1 MMPFCHGGEALAC
14 RTWAS
19 SMSRE
24 RTLQCPYENLQQLAE
39 QSPLY
44 EPAHMSTTMTG
55 GGRTFDLHP
64 LDSLLPHE
72 EVIPSNLDTRLNKLV
87 SRGFYKPIL
96 VDSVTKVILD
106 GHHKWKAAK
115 LLGLSRV
122 PAIRI
127 DYLNSSEISV
137 DVWPDCGISSIT
149 KRDVVDMGLSES
161 LYAPKTSRHSMTFKI
176 PKLSIPLEFLRD

>member
-1 MMPFCHGGEALAC
+1 M
-14 RTWAS
+14 
-19 SMSRE
+19 
-24 RTLQCPYENLQQLAE
+24 YE
-39 QSPLY
+39 
-44 EPAHMSTTMTG
+44 TMKE

-72 EVIPSNLDTRLNKLV
+72 EVIPSNLDARLNKLV

-122 PAIRI
+122 PANRN
-127 DYLNSSEISV
+127 DNLNSREISEE
-137 DVWPDCGISSIT
+137 DWPD
-149 KRDVVDMGLSES
+149 
-161 LYAPKTSRHSMTFKI
+161 
-176 PKLSIPLEFLRD
+176 

>member
-1 MMPFCHGGEALAC
+1 
-14 RTWAS
+14 
-19 SMSRE
+19 MSE
-24 RTLQCPYENLQQLAE
+24 TV
-39 QSPLY
+39 
-44 EPAHMSTTMTG
+44 TG
-55 GGRTFDLHP
+55 GGRTFDLEP
-64 LDSLLPHE
+64 LNSLLPHE
-72 EVIPSNLDTRLNKLV
+72 EVIPSNLDSRLNKLV

-122 PAIRI
+122 PAISI

-137 DVWPDCGISSIT
+137 DVWPDCGISSIK
-149 KRDVVDMGLSES
+149 KRDVVDMGLSDS
-161 LYAPKTSRHSMTFKI
+161 LYPPKTSRHSMTFKI

>member
-1 MMPFCHGGEALAC
+1 ME
-14 RTWAS
+14 
-19 SMSRE
+19 
-24 RTLQCPYENLQQLAE
+24 
-39 QSPLY
+39 
-44 EPAHMSTTMTG
+44 
-55 GGRTFDLHP
+55 P

-72 EVIPSNLDTRLNKLV
+72 EVIPSNLDARLNKLV

-149 KRDVVDMGLSES
+149 KRDVVDMGLSDS
-161 LYAPKTSRHSMTFKI
+161 LY
-176 PKLSIPLEFLRD
+176 PLRQVVTL